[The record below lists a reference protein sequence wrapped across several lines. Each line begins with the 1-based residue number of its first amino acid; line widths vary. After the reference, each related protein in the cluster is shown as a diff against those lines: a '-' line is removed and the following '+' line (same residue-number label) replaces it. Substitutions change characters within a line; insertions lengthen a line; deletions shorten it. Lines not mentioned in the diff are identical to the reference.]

1 MPQLDP
7 AGFAPQIFWLLV
19 CFVVLYLLMWRIA
32 LPKVADV
39 LRARQERIDDDL
51 EKAGRLKEEAEAA
64 LAAYEASIAKGRA
77 DAQAVLREAAERMA
91 KEAATRQAETVARL
105 DRETQDAERRI
116 AEARRE
122 ALANVRAVAAEAAR
136 AATAKLIGADVAA
149 PEADEAARR
158 ALGDRGGA

>member
-7 AGFAPQIFWLLV
+7 AGFAPQIFWLVV
-19 CFVVLYLLMWRIA
+19 CFAALYFLMWRVA
-32 LPKVADV
+32 LPRVADV

-51 EKAGRLKEEAEAA
+51 EKAARLKEDAQAA
-64 LAAYEASIAKGRA
+64 LAAYEATMAKGRA
-77 DAQAVLREAAERMA
+77 EAQAVLRDTAERIA
-91 KEAATRQAETVARL
+91 KEAAARQAETIARL

-136 AATAKLIGADVAA
+136 SATAKLIGTEVAA
-149 PEADEAARR
+149 PEADEAA
-158 ALGDRGGA
+158 AHVLGERGGA